1 MALDH
6 KHLKYLWTT
15 RSKKMSIT
23 DIITNSKCPF
33 AKLAKLSEPIIVD
46 SLDIYAAIQKN
57 NKTISD
63 FFIHNQITEDDAL
76 CFIFKNPEFGDTI
89 ESLSKYT
96 YVFLT
101 ALQKQFGGF
110 EIPEE
115 INDYNE
121 TYWPAIAGE
130 RFFMISF
137 ASCYPPESPRF
148 NHGDQATY
156 ILLQPVSS
164 FERYAKDGNAITD
177 ALRNKIR
184 KLFAANGQ
192 PYDGNI
198 SCLKNELVKMVAPL
212 NIGDDVVEWWKRT

>member
-1 MALDH
+1 
-6 KHLKYLWTT
+6 
-15 RSKKMSIT
+15 MSIA

-46 SLDIYAAIQKN
+46 SLDVYALVEKN
-57 NKTISD
+57 SKIISD
-63 FFIHNQITEDDAL
+63 FFVRNRITEYDAL
-76 CFIFKNPEFGDTI
+76 CFIFTVPEFGDTI
-89 ESLSKYT
+89 DNLSKHT
-96 YVFLT
+96 YRFLK

-115 INDYNE
+115 IKDYNE
-121 TYWPAIAGE
+121 TYWPAIEGE

-137 ASCYPPESPRF
+137 ASCYPPDSPRF

-164 FERYAKDGNAITD
+164 FERHAKDGNAITD
-177 ALRNKIR
+177 VMRSKIR
-184 KLFAANGQ
+184 NLFAANGQ
-192 PYDGNI
+192 PYDSNI

-212 NIGDDVVEWWKRT
+212 TIGDQLVEWWKCADKN